1 MEGQKLTSVKNTLLN
16 YVQNLGP
23 KERIALISF
32 NSVINEP
39 VIIEGTPQGRDR
51 GIEFIGQLRSSGGT
65 RLYDSALYARN
76 WLSQN
81 LRTDTINAVLILT
94 DGEDSGS
101 QINLDQLE
109 QELQKSGFSS
119 DQRIAFFT
127 IGYGKEG
134 EFNPQALQ
142 KIAEVNGGYYR
153 QGDPATISTVMGNLQ
168 VEF

>member
-1 MEGQKLTSVKNTLLN
+1 
-16 YVQNLGP
+16 
-23 KERIALISF
+23 
-32 NSVINEP
+32 
-39 VIIEGTPQGRDR
+39 
-51 GIEFIGQLRSSGGT
+51 
-65 RLYDSALYARN
+65 
-76 WLSQN
+76 
-81 LRTDTINAVLILT
+81 VLILT

-153 QGDPATISTVMGNLQ
+153 QGDPATISTVMGDLQ

>member
-1 MEGQKLTSVKNTLLN
+1 
-16 YVQNLGP
+16 
-23 KERIALISF
+23 
-32 NSVINEP
+32 
-39 VIIEGTPQGRDR
+39 VIIEGTPQGRDL
-51 GIEFIGQLRSSGGT
+51 GIEFIGQLQSGGGT